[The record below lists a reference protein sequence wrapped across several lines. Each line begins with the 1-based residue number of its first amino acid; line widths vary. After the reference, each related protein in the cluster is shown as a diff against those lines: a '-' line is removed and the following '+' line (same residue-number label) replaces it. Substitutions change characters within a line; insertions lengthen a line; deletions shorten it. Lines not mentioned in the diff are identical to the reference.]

1 MSKDIPSVELP
12 SSEPLGALEPVA
24 FFNGAM
30 PTGVTVSHKGR
41 IFVNFPKWG
50 DDVKFTV
57 SEILGGQPV
66 AYPDQSLNE
75 TDQEDQASTL
85 VSVQSVVVDP
95 ADRLWI
101 LDTGSPLFKPTEYGG
116 PKLVCVNLDT
126 NKVVKK
132 IIFPQTVAQ
141 PTTYLNDIRFD
152 LAMHISSFLYRLDI
166 VLSRRIGI
174 PFKMEYYLS
183 QIIYLNIT
191 GCAFTRIRNKV
202 YGFTRRSLPL
212 L

>member
-12 SSEPLGALEPVA
+12 SSKSLGALEPVV

-30 PTGVTVSHKGR
+30 PTVVTVSHKGR

-57 SEILGGQPV
+57 AEIQNGQPI
-66 AYPDQSLNE
+66 AYPDESINE
-75 TDQEDQASTL
+75 VDQEDQASTL

-116 PKLVCVNLDT
+116 PKLICVNLD
-126 NKVVKK
+126 
-132 IIFPQTVAQ
+132 
-141 PTTYLNDIRFD
+141 
-152 LAMHISSFLYRLDI
+152 
-166 VLSRRIGI
+166 
-174 PFKMEYYLS
+174 
-183 QIIYLNIT
+183 
-191 GCAFTRIRNKV
+191 RNKEEK
-202 YGFTRRSLPL
+202 SS
-212 L
+212 